1 MALERWIAAAGVAA
15 LVAGSAPGA
24 AAQQGAPDTAATAL
38 AAADTAGETRVPRR
52 SWLSDRRDFRVGD
65 LITVLVDEYTLA
77 TANKATIASRDR
89 SKRASL
95 GVEDG
100 TARVGNRAVV
110 DVGVQSRLA
119 GESRER
125 GQATRQDR
133 LAAEITVRVVE
144 IGPGG
149 LLRVEGSKT
158 VVMDEHEQHVTLS
171 GWVRPEDVSPQN
183 VVESWRISE
192 SRIEYRAAGDLGKP
206 RGGLLSRILDLIW
219 P

>member
-1 MALERWIAAAGVAA
+1 MALERCIAAAGVAV
-15 LVAGSAPGA
+15 LVAGFAPRA
-24 AAQQGAPDTAATAL
+24 AAQQAAPDTAAIVL
-38 AAADTAGETRVPRR
+38 AAPDTARLARAPRR
-52 SWLSDRRDFRVGD
+52 SWLADRRDFQVGD

-89 SKRASL
+89 SRRASL

-100 TARVGNRAVV
+100 TAGPGDRAVV
-110 DVGVQSRLA
+110 DVGVQTRLA

-133 LAAEITVRVVE
+133 LAAEVTVRVVE
-144 IGPGG
+144 VGPGG

-158 VVMDEHEQHVTLS
+158 VVMDDHEQQVTLS
-171 GWVRPEDVSPQN
+171 GWVRPEDISPQN
-183 VVESWRISE
+183 VIDSWRISD

-206 RGGLLSRILDLIW
+206 RSGLLSRILDLIW